1 MPIKEKNSIT
11 TGGLTFM
18 EKKAFVILLIAVSL
32 TLTLG
37 MLPIHGE
44 NKIYDS
50 VVRLHV
56 LANSDSEEDQAL
68 KLKVRDGILEMTEEL
83 LAEAATREEA
93 IDIIENNL
101 ERYKATAEGVLAENG
116 SDYTAQVTLGE
127 EYYPTRVYESSAFPC
142 GEYVSLKINIG
153 KAEGKNWWCVLF
165 PPICLSAASTG
176 GNSMENAF
184 IAAGLTP
191 EQYRIITENNQNGGK
206 YEIRFKLLEIFK
218 EIKRMF
224 G

>member
-1 MPIKEKNSIT
+1 
-11 TGGLTFM
+11 M

-44 NKIYDS
+44 NEIYDS

-127 EYYPTRVYESSAFPC
+127 E
-142 GEYVSLKINIG
+142 
-153 KAEGKNWWCVLF
+153 
-165 PPICLSAASTG
+165 
-176 GNSMENAF
+176 
-184 IAAGLTP
+184 
-191 EQYRIITENNQNGGK
+191 
-206 YEIRFKLLEIFK
+206 
-218 EIKRMF
+218 
-224 G
+224 

>member
-1 MPIKEKNSIT
+1 
-11 TGGLTFM
+11 M
-18 EKKAFVILLIAVSL
+18 EKKAFVILLITVSL
-32 TLTLG
+32 TLVLG
-37 MLPIHGE
+37 LLPVHGE
-44 NKIYDS
+44 NDIYDS

-93 IDIIENNL
+93 ISIIENNL
-101 ERYKATAEGVLAENG
+101 ERYKATAESVLAENG
-116 SDYTAQVTLGE
+116 SGYTAEVSFGE
-127 EYYPTRVYESSAFPC
+127 EYYPTRVYESSAFPR
-142 GEYVSLKINIG
+142 GEYVSLRIKIG

-165 PPICLSAASTG
+165 PPICLSAASDKG
-176 GNSMENAF
+176 DSMENAF

-191 EQYRIITENNQNGGK
+191 EQYRIITENKGGGK
-206 YEIRFKLLEIFK
+206 YEIRFKLLEIFR